1 MGSIRT
7 YLAPTGKPGAPS
19 RHTPKLFAATEA
31 PGICPALA
39 SETYFLGFA

>member
-19 RHTPKLFAATEA
+19 RHTPKLLLLLKHKESAQ
-31 PGICPALA
+31 P
-39 SETYFLGFA
+39 